1 MERDVMEKIWQKV
14 KGTIKETLP
23 SHVYQMWIEPVH
35 FLKANGE
42 SIVLICPN
50 NFLRKRILE
59 NFGELMKSELSR
71 VAGDGCH
78 FLLEVAKGD
87 GGSYK
92 PLNGK
97 NADTAAQM
105 TLPGVNIAP
114 KNGRL
119 LRRDFTFDR
128 FVVGQNSDFAYMAA
142 LSLAS
147 QKKPAQNSLL
157 LFSPPGMG
165 KSHLSQAAGNQI
177 LASLPSERVFYIT
190 AEDFTNEMVVSFKRN
205 SIDIFKDKYRTCC
218 DVLLLEDIHVLSGRT
233 RTQEELALI
242 LDYLNETGKKIIY
255 TSCIP
260 LSKIPKMS
268 DQLQSRIAL
277 SLISEIEPPDF
288 QTRVKILRHKARDK
302 ALRVPSEVIEFM
314 ASELKQNVRI
324 LESGL
329 IGVTTKSCLL
339 GIPIDLAL
347 AESVV
352 KNIQTTH
359 KNITIDVIKNLVSK
373 EFGIS
378 VSDIVS
384 DSRKQAIVRSRQI
397 AIFLSR
403 RYTEQ
408 TIQSIGANFNRYHA
422 TVIHSINAVEKEIKA
437 KGPMQKQVAI
447 IEGKLTSGNF

>member
-1 MERDVMEKIWQKV
+1 MEKIWQKV

-35 FLKANGE
+35 FLKATGE
-42 SIVLICPN
+42 SIVLVCPN
-50 NFLRKRILE
+50 NFLKKRILE
-59 NFGELMKSELSR
+59 NFGELMKNELSR
-71 VAGDGCH
+71 IAGDRCN
-78 FLLEVAKGD
+78 FLLEVSRGD

-92 PLNGK
+92 PLHRDDQEAGV
-97 NADTAAQM
+97 QM
-105 TLPGVNIAP
+105 TLPNVNIVP

-147 QKKPAQNSLL
+147 QKKPTQNSLL

-177 LASLPSERVFYIT
+177 LSVLPDERVFYIT
-190 AEDFTNEMVVSFKRN
+190 AEDFTNEMVMSFKRN

-288 QTRVKILRHKARDK
+288 QTRVKILRHKARDRS
-302 ALRVPSEVIEFM
+302 LRVPSEVIEFM

-339 GIPIDLAL
+339 GMPIDLAL

-352 KNIQTTH
+352 KNIQTSH
-359 KNITIDVIKNLVSK
+359 KNITIDVIKGLVSK

-378 VSDIVS
+378 VHDMIS

-408 TIQSIGANFNRYHA
+408 TIQSIGTNFNRYHA